1 MWNVSS
7 RELMNMPL
15 PCNRTTSI
23 PRPERCAITAWYIAG
38 AIEDHGFPDDMKERL
53 EEALTKAGID
63 HRIETYQAKHG
74 WVFRDTPVYDAAAA
88 ERHWQSMFALFDAT
102 LKH

>member
-1 MWNVSS
+1 
-7 RELMNMPL
+7 
-15 PCNRTTSI
+15 
-23 PRPERCAITAWYIAG
+23 
-38 AIEDHGFPDDMKERL
+38 MKERL

-88 ERHWQSMFALFDAT
+88 ERHWQTMFALFDAT